1 MRNSFKRFAVLCCIV
16 SIAGATVAEAR
27 LGGGRSSGSRGFRG
41 FGSRSSYST
50 GAAPRGYQQPGYSN
64 SYPSQAASAPSYASS
79 VPTSSPSRGSFL
91 KGLAGGIAGGF
102 LGSMLFKSFSHAGM
116 GSPGF
121 GGVGILE
128 MIILVVLGYLV
139 FQLLTHRK
147 KGASQSVQ
155 EMSHYEKLRSVEPGP
170 YAQSSSYSQPSSF
183 SQSAQAAQAVDSY
196 SEDNHAF
203 KLKSYDSNFNLVQFK
218 DERMD
223 DFLKLQT
230 AWNQR
235 DLTRVSDLIAPELRK
250 VLEDDIADLKSK
262 KRINRL
268 ENIAV
273 RGTELVEAWQEYG
286 QEYATLRFRANLVD
300 YTLDEGSGAVVDGD
314 KNQSVK
320 FEEDWTFVRPTGS
333 GRSWKLTAIEN

>member
-1 MRNSFKRFAVLCCIV
+1 MRYAVLFCIV
-16 SIAGATVAEAR
+16 LIAGATLAEAR

-41 FGSRSSYST
+41 FGSRSSYSS
-50 GAAPRGYQQPGYSN
+50 GSAARTDQQPSYSN
-64 SYPSQAASAPSYASS
+64 SYQNQTRQAPPAY
-79 VPTSSPSRGSFL
+79 TSPSPSRGSFL

-102 LGSMLFKSFSHAGM
+102 LGSMLFKNLGYAGM

-121 GGVGILE
+121 GGMGILE
-128 MIILVVLGYLV
+128 MIVLVVLGYLV
-139 FQLLTHRK
+139 YQLITHRK
-147 KGASQSVQ
+147 KTSPSNVH
-155 EMSHYEKLRSVEPGP
+155 EMSHYEKLRSVEAGP
-170 YAQSSSYSQPSSF
+170 YAQDSQFSQPMQSSEHL
-183 SQSAQAAQAVDSY
+183 
-196 SEDNHAF
+196 SEENNAF
-203 KLKSYDSNFNLVQFK
+203 KLRSYDSSFNLTQFK

-235 DLTRVSDLIAPELRK
+235 DLNRVTDLIAPELKR
-250 VLEDDIADLKSK
+250 VLDDDISDLKNK

-300 YTLDEGSGAVVDGD
+300 YTVDEFSGAVVEGD